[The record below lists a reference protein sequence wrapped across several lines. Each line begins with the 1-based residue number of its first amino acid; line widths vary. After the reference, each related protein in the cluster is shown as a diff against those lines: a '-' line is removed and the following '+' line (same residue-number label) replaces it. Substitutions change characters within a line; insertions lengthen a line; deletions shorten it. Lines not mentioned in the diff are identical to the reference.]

1 MLTIEQLTTEIQNLV
16 REVQRLVQETN
27 QLKLATQLANPVQPL
42 PVPTPVDTGLMP
54 PRPAG
59 PNAGGAANHLAN
71 ILNGGSHVVAPHAP
85 PQPILPPEVM
95 ARYTDDQKA
104 YVDAFRSLGPMGAF
118 HMHLQPPNLNNYKN
132 DHAYIWPGH
141 ALIASHPGGNNPR
154 TL

>member
-27 QLKLATQLANPVQPL
+27 QLKLATQLANPVKPL
-42 PVPTPVDTGLMP
+42 PVPTPEP

-59 PNAGGAANHLAN
+59 PNTGGAANHLAN

-85 PQPILPPEVM
+85 PQPVLPPEVM
-95 ARYTDDQKA
+95 ARYTEDQKA
-104 YVDAFRSLGPMGAF
+104 YVDAFRSLGPLGAF
-118 HMHLQPPNLNNYKN
+118 HMHLTPPNLNNYKN

-141 ALIASHPGGNNPR
+141 ALIASHPDGTNPR

>member
-27 QLKLATQLANPVQPL
+27 QLKLATQLANPVKPL
-42 PVPTPVDTGLMP
+42 PVPTPDASVMP

-59 PNAGGAANHLAN
+59 PNTGGAANHLAN

-141 ALIASHPGGNNPR
+141 ALIASHPGGTNPR
-154 TL
+154 TI

>member
-1 MLTIEQLTTEIQNLV
+1 MMTIEQLTTEIQNLV

-27 QLKLATQLANPVQPL
+27 QLKLATQLANPVKPL
-42 PVPTPVDTGLMP
+42 PVPTPDASVMP

-71 ILNGGSHVVAPHAP
+71 ILNGGSHVVAPHTP

-95 ARYTDDQKA
+95 ERYTADQKA

-118 HMHLQPPNLNNYKN
+118 HLHLQPPNLNNYKN
-132 DHAYIWPGH
+132 DHAYVWPGH
-141 ALIASHPGGNNPR
+141 AILAKSPGGTNPR
-154 TL
+154 TI

>member
-1 MLTIEQLTTEIQNLV
+1 MTVDDLIHAVQQLQ
-16 REVQRLVQETN
+16 REVAI
-27 QLKLATQLANPVQPL
+27 LATATRQANAA
-42 PVPTPVDTGLMP
+42 PVPVPAPATTHTLP
-54 PRPAG
+54 PRPGNPTA
-59 PNAGGAANHLAN
+59 GAANHLSN

>member
-42 PVPTPVDTGLMP
+42 PVPTPEP

>member
-27 QLKLATQLANPVQPL
+27 QLKLATQLANPVKPL
-42 PVPTPVDTGLMP
+42 PVPTPEP

-59 PNAGGAANHLAN
+59 PNTGGAANHLAN

-95 ARYTDDQKA
+95 ARYTEDQKA
-104 YVDAFRSLGPMGAF
+104 YVDAFRSLGALSAF
-118 HMHLQPPNLNNYKN
+118 HMHLTPPNLNNYRN
-132 DHAYIWPGH
+132 DHAYVWPGH
-141 ALIASHPGGNNPR
+141 VILANANPGHNPVAL
-154 TL
+154 